1 MGKNRKKD
9 KYTRKE
15 EENGKKVI
23 WIIGLVA
30 LLLAIGFI
38 VVGMYLA

>member
-15 EENGKKVI
+15 EENGKKTI

-30 LLLAIGFI
+30 VLLMFGIIAIGA
-38 VVGMYLA
+38 YLA